1 MIEDCSACAES
12 ANQLAACLRE
22 LHRLGLRRH
31 SSFADSYRDYLET
44 GCRLLGMETGI
55 VSCIQGDRYEVLAVV
70 SEEAGLIVG
79 DVFPLGE
86 TYCSRVIEL
95 GATVAVPAIGRD
107 EAMSCHPGYRNTGL
121 ESYIAAP
128 IWVFDRIY
136 GTLNFTAADPRQGSF
151 TKANVELLE
160 MMALSL
166 GRIVERELTE
176 REREVALARMNENI
190 ERFESAFQYAAI
202 GMALVSLEGQWL
214 RVNRALVDL
223 LGYSEDELLRMDFQ
237 RITHPDDLDT
247 DLELVRELLDKKR
260 DSYRMEKRYFH
271 RDGHIVWGLLSVS
284 VVRFANGRLRYFVS
298 QIQDITD
305 RKLAEQPSLDTATA
319 ISAFPSLGGG
329 IVHQA

>member
-1 MIEDCSACAES
+1 MIDDCSACTES

-31 SSFADSYRDYLET
+31 ASFSDCYRDYLET

-70 SEEAGLIVG
+70 SEEAGVIEG
-79 DVFPLGE
+79 DVFPLRE
-86 TYCSRVIEL
+86 TYCSRVIEV
-95 GATVAVPAIGRD
+95 GASVAVPAIGRD
-107 EAMSCHPGYRNTGL
+107 EAMSCHPAYRNAGL
-121 ESYIAAP
+121 ESYAAAP

-136 GTLNFTAADPRQGSF
+136 GTLSFTAAAARPGAF
-151 TKANVELLE
+151 TDANIEFME

-166 GRIVERELTE
+166 GRIIERDLAE
-176 REREVALARMNENI
+176 REREAALARMNENI

-214 RVNRALVDL
+214 RVNKALVDL
-223 LGYSEDELLRMDFQ
+223 LGYSEEALLRMDFQ

-247 DLELVRELLDKKR
+247 DLGMMQELLDKKR
-260 DSYRMEKRYFH
+260 DSFRKEKRYFH
-271 RDGHIVWGLLSVS
+271 RDGHIVWCLLSVS
-284 VVRFANGRLRYFVS
+284 VVRYANGRLRYFVS

-305 RKLAEQPSLDTATA
+305 RMRAEQPGLDTAA
-319 ISAFPSLGGG
+319 ANSALPVLGS
-329 IVHQA
+329 VARA